1 MPPVFADAPLA
12 RRLETTEGHGNA
24 AFIDA
29 QARHEPYSGAIRSD
43 VAGTMLMFAGVG
55 SPITQSFCLGIQQRP
70 TDRDFDG
77 IERFFT
83 SRGSPVFH
91 EVCPHAGVETLAA
104 LATRGYKPIELSNVM
119 YREIAGEAGEAGEAS
134 DTGATGAT
142 GAAGAAGAAGATGAA
157 GAAGATCATGATGAA
172 GATGATGAL
181 RVRVV
186 DTSEANWYG
195 GLAARG
201 WSETPDVQQFIQ
213 GFARSSVEVATC
225 FIAELDGNAIAT
237 AALFMHG
244 GVALLAGAS
253 TVPEGRRNGAQLAL
267 LDTRLRHA
275 ASHGCDLAMMV
286 AAPGSASQ
294 RNAERNGFRV
304 AYTRTKWQ
312 L

>member
-1 MPPVFADAPLA
+1 MPAPFADLPLA

-29 QARHEPYSGAIRSD
+29 QARREPYTGAMRTTI
-43 VAGTMLMFAGVG
+43 AGTLVMFAGVG
-55 SPITQSFCLGIQQRP
+55 SPITQTFCLGIHERP
-70 TDRDFDG
+70 ADRDLDA

-91 EVCPHAGVETLAA
+91 EVSPHAGVEVSAA
-104 LATRGYKPIELSNVM
+104 LARRGYKPIELSNVM
-119 YREIAGEAGEAGEAS
+119 YQPIDASTGLDVNPKLGVRTVNITEAE
-134 DTGATGAT
+134 
-142 GAAGAAGAAGATGAA
+142 
-157 GAAGATCATGATGAA
+157 
-172 GATGATGAL
+172 
-181 RVRVV
+181 
-186 DTSEANWYG
+186 WYG
-195 GLAARG
+195 SIAARG
-201 WSETPDVQQFIQ
+201 WSEMPEVLPFIQ

-225 FIAELDGNAIAT
+225 FVAELDGQAIAT
-237 AALFMHG
+237 AALFMHER
-244 GVALLAGAS
+244 VALLAGAS

-267 LDTRLRHA
+267 LDARLRLA
-275 ASHGCDLAMMV
+275 VSRGCDLAMMV